1 MAHDDELKSLIE
13 SFKGYRDLLV
23 PVQAALRDF
32 ADTYDAMRNDI
43 SRLDAAFNEDV
54 RMKLDGIYK
63 TLSEQAQHSTDLSS
77 RIDEFVKGTVRYT
90 EDVGRIAGLL
100 SKTEE
105 RLASVKELE
114 DRAAEQIDKLDKVI
128 EENKVNNVRDL
139 QRTIESYTSNVQ
151 RVGDFINKDVAEA
164 LSASGKKLEAIK
176 SDSEK
181 VWKKLGEGS
190 ADLEK
195 LAVSFAGVNAF
206 IKKVAESGDV
216 NEAYLFDA
224 FDKWAAARKVKIK
237 K

>member
-1 MAHDDELKSLIE
+1 MALDEELRSLIE

-23 PVQAALRDF
+23 PIQAGLRDF
-32 ADTYDAMRNDI
+32 ADTYDAMRSDI

-63 TLSEQAQHSTDLSS
+63 TLSEQARHSTDLSS

-90 EDVGRIAGLL
+90 EDVSRIAGLL
-100 SKTEE
+100 GKSEE
-105 RLASVKELE
+105 RLAAVKELE

-128 EENKVNNVRDL
+128 EEKKVNNVRDL
-139 QRTIESYTSNVQ
+139 QRTIETYTTNVQ
-151 RVGDFINKDVAEA
+151 KVSDFINKDVSEA
-164 LSASGKKLEAIK
+164 LSSSAKKLEAIK
-176 SDSEK
+176 SDNEK
-181 VWKKLGEGS
+181 VWKKLGEES
-190 ADLEK
+190 ADIEK
-195 LAVSFAGVNAF
+195 LAASFSGVNAF

-224 FDKWAAARKVKIK
+224 FDRWAASRKVKTK